1 VGRQVGFL
9 QSTSIAGREE
19 DACLEH
25 IYCSRYTAQ
34 CLRSARFARASCF
47 ETLHALV
54 ETLSTALNYRLH
66 GIMTLGVE
74 SVVTLSSMRHLS
86 MLRHTYALGE

>member
-54 ETLSTALNYRLH
+54 ETQSTALNYRLH

-74 SVVTLSSMRHLS
+74 RRRHVEQHAAFVDAAAYVRS
-86 MLRHTYALGE
+86 G